1 VSYVRLISR
10 VRQRSGITPS
20 RTTALERKLL
30 FLGVIGTYSSR
41 TERLRIVCDHYL
53 DLGQGLHEG
62 SGKAAIWP
70 CPACGRVSFVA
81 SFDEGLAGCAQEGC
95 EIPASMGLLE
105 FIAYLDEGLEVGD
118 ERGASEKFGE
128 ILEAAV
134 RREQEYEAE
143 RKEGRRR
150 AREERYWQKGLKGA
164 RESEQGSSEERLF

>member
-1 VSYVRLISR
+1 V
-10 VRQRSGITPS
+10 
-20 RTTALERKLL
+20 ERKLL

-62 SGKAAIWP
+62 SGKAAIWS

-81 SFDEGLAGCAQEGC
+81 SFDEGVVGCAEEGC

-105 FIAYLDEGLEVGD
+105 LIAYLDEGLEVGD

-134 RREQEYEAE
+134 RREQEHEAE
-143 RKEGRRR
+143 RKERRRR
-150 AREERYWQKGLKGA
+150 AREERYWHKGLKRA
-164 RESEQGSSEERLF
+164 RESEQGRSEERLF

>member
-10 VRQRSGITPS
+10 DRQRSGITPS

-105 FIAYLDEGLEVGD
+105 FIAYMDEGLEVGD

-143 RKEGRRR
+143 RKERRRR
-150 AREERYWQKGLKGA
+150 AREERYWQKGLERA
-164 RESEQGSSEERLF
+164 RESEQGCSEERLF

>member
-10 VRQRSGITPS
+10 VRQRSGITPC

-81 SFDEGLAGCAQEGC
+81 SFDEGVVGCTQEGC

-105 FIAYLDEGLEVGD
+105 LIACLDEGLEVGD

-134 RREQEYEAE
+134 RREQEHEAE
-143 RKEGRRR
+143 RKERRRR
-150 AREERYWQKGLKGA
+150 AREERYWHKGLKRA
-164 RESEQGSSEERLF
+164 LESEQGCSEERLF

>member
-105 FIAYLDEGLEVGD
+105 FIAYMDEGLEVGD

-143 RKEGRRR
+143 RKERRRR
-150 AREERYWQKGLKGA
+150 AREERYWQKGLERA
-164 RESEQGSSEERLF
+164 RESEQGCSVRLT

>member
-1 VSYVRLISR
+1 
-10 VRQRSGITPS
+10 
-20 RTTALERKLL
+20 
-30 FLGVIGTYSSR
+30 LGVIGTYSSR
-41 TERLRIVCDHYL
+41 AERLRIVCDHYL
-53 DLGQGLHEG
+53 DLGQGLHEA
-62 SGKAAIWP
+62 SGKMAIWP

-95 EIPASMGLLE
+95 DMLASMGLLE

-143 RKEGRRR
+143 RKERRRR
-150 AREERYWQKGLKGA
+150 AREERYWQNGLKRA
-164 RESEQGSSEERLF
+164 RESEQGSLEERLF